1 MPAMWTLARPLLL
14 IACCL
19 AGCASTPASYPAGA
33 DARRVAYAGSVPCCE
48 DPAAFAYVQLPE
60 AGTVDVVIGR
70 ASPAFEFQS
79 GLSRFAAFRLPTGN
93 AAFRV
98 RVKSFF
104 DGPDSPEGSVFY
116 PVLAMMDEWFIVTR
130 VSNLENL
137 RLEQA
142 LATPAGASGLAVSAP
157 FDPSVSPERYL
168 VVFTPA
174 VLLGA
179 GPAEHRDG
187 DVLTAPS
194 MDWMERGGRAVVTP
208 SPFGRIS
215 ITIAPLAPP
224 GAG

>member
-1 MPAMWTLARPLLL
+1 MWKPARPLLL

-19 AGCASTPASYPAGA
+19 AGCTTTSASYPGGA
-33 DARRVAYAGSVPCCE
+33 DARRAAYAESTPCCE
-48 DPAAFAYVQLPE
+48 DPAAFAYAQLPE
-60 AGTVDVVIGR
+60 AGTVDIVIGK

-79 GLSRFAAFRLPTGN
+79 GLSRFAAFRLPAGN
-93 AAFRV
+93 TAFRV

-104 DGPDSPEGSVFY
+104 DGPDSPQGSVFY

-187 DVLTAPS
+187 DLLTAPS
-194 MDWMERGGRAVVTP
+194 MDWLEDKGQAVVAP

-224 GAG
+224 GTG